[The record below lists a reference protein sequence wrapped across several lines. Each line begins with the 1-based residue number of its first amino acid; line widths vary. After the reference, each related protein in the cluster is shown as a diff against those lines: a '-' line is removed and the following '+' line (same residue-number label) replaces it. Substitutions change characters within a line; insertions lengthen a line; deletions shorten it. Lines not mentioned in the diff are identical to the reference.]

1 MFEASG
7 SYMLIYLLTTLV
19 VFLGVYVGAILAFMV
34 PEEVKPGKIY
44 FRILAAALLIIIPLV
59 LFYSYGVDLLL
70 LVLLGTFAGICVYF
84 ATNINLLN
92 QLTYF
97 SMGVAL
103 FFSTKTSD
111 IFALTA
117 VLIFLYG
124 IPVGTLYVAD
134 QPEKKSKR
142 IILADMLLV
151 FGFFLIAALIS
162 NMIGLFVLNT

>member
-7 SYMLIYLLTTLV
+7 SYVLIYLLVSLV

-34 PEEVKPGKIY
+34 PEEVKPGKKY
-44 FRILAAALLIIIPLV
+44 FRILASALIVIIPV
-59 LFYSYGVDLLL
+59 VIFYSYGVDVLLL
-70 LVLLGTFAGICVYF
+70 ALLGIFTGICVYF
-84 ATNINLLN
+84 ATNIILLN

-103 FFSTKTSD
+103 FFSTKTLD
-111 IFALTA
+111 LFALTA
-117 VLIFLYG
+117 VLIFIYG
-124 IPVGTLYVAD
+124 IPIGTLYVAA

-142 IILADMLLV
+142 VILSDMLLV
-151 FGFFLIAALIS
+151 FGFFLIVALIS